1 MKKNILISH
10 VHMQTGG
17 IETSLVNLLNSLDK
31 NKYNIDL
38 MLFYPTGKLLDL
50 IPDWVNVIPIWNT
63 NKKNHKLLKNIILS
77 RNIIC
82 RIIKNIICN
91 PMTAKLF
98 IPKKKYDVAIAYSG
112 YSNFIDTVAGKSN
125 ATNKFIWV
133 HADFLTQY
141 NIDESFRKKFKQIY
155 KKYKYFDKIVVVS
168 KSAADNFKK
177 LCPELSNKVTFQ
189 WNINKERVVES
200 STDANINFDK
210 NCYNIVAIARLAK
223 YKGIERLVETANLLK
238 QNGSLN
244 FRIYVLGDGP
254 SRKSIQERIDE
265 LKLNDNFILLG
276 NIDNVFPIIK
286 QADLYVSPSD
296 SEGFSSV
303 TLEALIS
310 NLPVV
315 ATPTASSK
323 DIFEFVAPKGSM
335 LLTEDIS
342 ENGICNAILKA
353 SKELSKDFKFDIEE
367 LNLKILK
374 DFEEKINN

>member
-38 MLFYPTGKLLDL
+38 LLFYPTGKLMDL
-50 IPDWVNVIPIWNT
+50 IPDWVNIVPIWNT
-63 NKKNHKLLKNIILS
+63 NKRNHKLLKNIILS

-141 NIDESFRKKFKQIY
+141 NIDENFRKKFKQIY
-155 KKYKYFDKIVVVS
+155 KKYKYFNKIVVVS
-168 KSAADNFKK
+168 KSAAENFKK
-177 LCPELSNKVTFQ
+177 LCPELSRKVTFQ
-189 WNINKERVVES
+189 WNINKERIIEN
-200 STDANINFDK
+200 STDTKINLDK
-210 NCYNIVAIARLAK
+210 NYYNIVAIARLAK

-244 FRIYVLGDGP
+244 FKIYVLGDGP
-254 SRKSIQERIDE
+254 NKKPIQKRIDE
-265 LKLNDNFILLG
+265 LNLNNNFALLG
-276 NIDNVFPIIK
+276 NIDNVFTIIK

-315 ATPTASSK
+315 ATPTSSSK
-323 DIFEFVAPKGSM
+323 DIFEFVAPQGSM
-335 LLTEDIS
+335 LLTKDFS
-342 ENGICNAILKA
+342 EEEICNTILKA
-353 SKELSKDFKFDIEE
+353 SKELSKGFKFDIEE

>member
-38 MLFYPTGKLLDL
+38 LLFYPTGKLIDL
-50 IPDWVNVIPIWNT
+50 IPDWVNIVPIWNT
-63 NKKNHKLLKNIILS
+63 NKRNHRLLKNIILS

-141 NIDESFRKKFKQIY
+141 NIDENFRKKFKQIY
-155 KKYKYFDKIVVVS
+155 KKYKYFNKIVVVS
-168 KSAADNFKK
+168 KSAAENFKK
-177 LCPELSNKVTFQ
+177 LCPELSRKVTFQ
-189 WNINKERVVES
+189 WNINKERIIEN
-200 STDANINFDK
+200 STDTKINLDK
-210 NCYNIVAIARLAK
+210 NYYNIVAIARLAK

-238 QNGSLN
+238 KNGSLN
-244 FRIYVLGDGP
+244 FKIYVLGDGP
-254 SRKSIQERIDE
+254 NKKPIQKRIDE
-265 LKLNDNFILLG
+265 LNLNNNFALLG
-276 NIDNVFPIIK
+276 NIDNVFTIIK

-315 ATPTASSK
+315 ATPTSSSK
-323 DIFEFVAPKGSM
+323 DIFEFVAPQGSM
-335 LLTEDIS
+335 LLTKDFS
-342 ENGICNAILKA
+342 EEEICNTILKA

>member
-38 MLFYPTGKLLDL
+38 LLFYPTGKLMDL
-50 IPDWVNVIPIWNT
+50 IPDWVNIVPIWNT
-63 NKKNHKLLKNIILS
+63 NKRNHKLLKNIILS

-141 NIDESFRKKFKQIY
+141 NIDENFRKKFKQIY
-155 KKYKYFDKIVVVS
+155 KKYKYFNKIVVVS
-168 KSAADNFKK
+168 KSAAENFKK
-177 LCPELSNKVTFQ
+177 LCPELSRKVTFQ
-189 WNINKERVVES
+189 WNINKERIIEN
-200 STDANINFDK
+200 STDTKINLDK
-210 NCYNIVAIARLAK
+210 NYYNIVAIARLAK

-244 FRIYVLGDGP
+244 FKIYVLGDGP
-254 SRKSIQERIDE
+254 NKKPIQKRIDE
-265 LKLNDNFILLG
+265 LNLNNNFALLG
-276 NIDNVFPIIK
+276 NIDNVFTIIK

-315 ATPTASSK
+315 ATPTSSSK
-323 DIFEFVAPKGSM
+323 DIFEFVAPQGSM
-335 LLTEDIS
+335 LLTKDFS
-342 ENGICNAILKA
+342 EEEICNTILKA